1 LWNQSYVNA
10 KRLDMSPAVE
20 FAVPVLGCVLH
31 HCAFAPTCHMVWLQV
46 FGANEAVRL
55 VMDVLDGGGSAAE
68 AAQALVREAVRRA
81 MEGPDGDADN
91 TTAVVRAENAECVQ
105 HQDGNMQSFGQ
116 HIRTSRRSYS
126 IPYMS

>member
-1 LWNQSYVNA
+1 
-10 KRLDMSPAVE
+10 
-20 FAVPVLGCVLH
+20 
-31 HCAFAPTCHMVWLQV
+31 V

-91 TTAVVRAENAECVQ
+91 TTAVVRVQNACCSGSARQ
-105 HQDGNMQSFGQ
+105 LSSFLLAVA
-116 HIRTSRRSYS
+116 IRELWSST
-126 IPYMS
+126 